1 MVKILGISGRKQS
14 GKNTAANL
22 INGMVLMERG
32 MIGDFYIDNSG
43 GLVISTYSESG
54 KLGFG
59 VFDITR
65 KDASFVEYAEREL
78 WPYIKLY
85 SFADGLKNIC
95 MEFFGLSVEQVYG
108 TDDQKNT
115 YTPIMWEDT
124 PTWKKAQ
131 PLSYDKSQARGPMT
145 SRELMQ
151 YFGTNIMRKMYEP
164 VHIRHTVNRILSEQS
179 ELAIVP
185 DVRFPNEVEA
195 IKQAG
200 GAVIRLERS
209 TLNDGHESE
218 TALDKE
224 NFDWGNFDFV
234 IDNSNNTTEDFCS
247 QVESVF
253 NKLEFKC

>member
-1 MVKILGISGRKQS
+1 
-14 GKNTAANL
+14 
-22 INGMVLMERG
+22 
-32 MIGDFYIDNSG
+32 
-43 GLVISTYSESG
+43 
-54 KLGFG
+54 
-59 VFDITR
+59 
-65 KDASFVEYAEREL
+65 
-78 WPYIKLY
+78 
-85 SFADGLKNIC
+85 
-95 MEFFGLSVEQVYG
+95 
-108 TDDQKNT
+108 
-115 YTPIMWEDT
+115 
-124 PTWKKAQ
+124 
-131 PLSYDKSQARGPMT
+131 
-145 SRELMQ
+145 
-151 YFGTNIMRKMYEP
+151 MRKMYEP